1 MMNLQ
6 MDAHDVGLFG
16 YIESGMIQLRTI
28 RECLIFSAGMTVYIP
43 PGIPYIKRSIKGSAK
58 NWFIHLPKKYTEN
71 LPDEITTF
79 GTSELLLAVF
89 RRVRVYDKTTAE
101 NSPYVRLLAVLIDEI
116 SCLKKANHLHIPIP
130 RATSLTKVAAEIL
143 KNPSDMQSID
153 HWSSVAAMSRR
164 SFTKHFKKETGLSFS
179 LWRQRVKLVA
189 ALKMLEEKRTNTEIA
204 LTLGYK
210 NASTFNVLF
219 SRQFG
224 ISPGKYFLS
233 RRS

>member
-1 MMNLQ
+1 
-6 MDAHDVGLFG
+6 MDTHEAGLFG
-16 YIESGMIQLRTI
+16 YIESGMIQLRTV
-28 RECLIFSAGMTVYIP
+28 RECLIFSAGMTVYVP
-43 PGIPYIKRSIKGSAK
+43 PGIQYIKKSIKGAAK
-58 NWFIHLPKKYTEN
+58 NWFIHLPKEYTKN

-89 RRVRVYDKTTAE
+89 QRIRIHEKTTSE
-101 NSPYVRLLAVLIDEI
+101 NSPYMRLMAVLIDEI
-116 SCLKKANHLHIPIP
+116 SHLKKTNHLHIPIP
-130 RATSLTKVAAEIL
+130 RATSLIKVAAEIL

-189 ALKMLEEKRTNTEIA
+189 ALKMLEQKRTNTEIA
-204 LTLGYK
+204 ITLGYK

-224 ISPGKYFLS
+224 TSPGRYFLS